1 MQGTRDQ
8 IIDTI
13 RAVKERIFGV
23 AVEMNE
29 RHGPRMIAEPGDE
42 QHGIDKHRR
51 MPPRRIP
58 WRSLRRITGATA
70 VLLAVALGITPTGCY
85 ISRAA
90 YEEARILS
98 RRTAITTLVADSTTD
113 PTLRAKLSLVQE
125 ARRFAVDSLALT
137 AGKSFTAYSR
147 LDRDTLVLVISA
159 AYRDRLAPKTWWFP
173 VVGRF
178 PYKGFFDFPG
188 ALRTAESLRNDG
200 FDVTVGPSSA
210 FSTLGWFNDPL
221 VSTTVK
227 ADSVTLVNTVLH
239 ELLHNTFFAKGQVS
253 FNESFAT
260 FVGARGV
267 EHFFRARG
275 DSVLLRRA
283 EDEWHDDLLLGAFW
297 ERTSNEIDRVF
308 AALPD
313 SASTERIAARDTV
326 YAHARTRLADSIGPK
341 LRTYPEGWGQ
351 KVTLNN
357 AVLLSRRV
365 YAERLDRFDSVYVAE
380 GRDLKRAIQRI
391 IATHKD
397 SVSRNDR

>member
-1 MQGTRDQ
+1 MPHG
-8 IIDTI
+8 
-13 RAVKERIFGV
+13 RIS
-23 AVEMNE
+23 
-29 RHGPRMIAEPGDE
+29 
-42 QHGIDKHRR
+42 
-51 MPPRRIP
+51 
-58 WRSLRRITGATA
+58 WRSLRRISGATA
-70 VLLAVALGITPTGCY
+70 VLLAVVLGITPTGCY

-98 RRTAITTLVADSTTD
+98 RRQPIARLVADSATD
-113 PTLRAKLSLVQE
+113 PVLRAKLSLVQE
-125 ARRFAVDSLALT
+125 ARRFAIDSLDLKAR
-137 AGKSFTAYSR
+137 KSFTAFSR
-147 LDRDTLVLVISA
+147 LDRDTLVLVVSA
-159 AYRDRLAPKTWWFP
+159 AYRDRLERKTWWFP

-188 ALRTAESLRNDG
+188 ALRTAESLRDQG
-200 FDVTVGPSSA
+200 FDVSVGPSAA

-227 ADSVTLVNTVLH
+227 ADSVTLVNTIIH

-260 FVGARGV
+260 FVGGRGV

-275 DSVLLRRA
+275 DSASLRRA

-297 ERTSNEIDRVF
+297 ERTSNEIEQIF

-313 SASTERIAARDTV
+313 SASTARITARDRV
-326 YAHARTRLADSIGPK
+326 YARARIRLVDSIGPL
-341 LRTYPEGWGQ
+341 LRTYPDGWSQ
-351 KVTLNN
+351 KVKLNN

-397 SVSRNDR
+397 SVSRKDH